1 MHPRKQQRLP
11 CAPGSPSAQTRAKM
25 VYKKKSEENAEENL
39 YMATSAY
46 KTMRIRPV
54 HRNAMRIRQKVIAK
68 EAFDT

>member
-1 MHPRKQQRLP
+1 
-11 CAPGSPSAQTRAKM
+11 M